1 MAQKKKRKGPKGSA
15 SATPFRT
22 PTARA
27 KDRPEVSPS
36 VRLATLEPAVAAAA
50 DRAVAAARALAA
62 SPSAGTTRALLL
74 AHFEW
79 RAGCRKLFG
88 GVRQAERAGRGSRT
102 PQAVRERER
111 AWAGEIATLAVPT
124 LEALAAG
131 EAQDRTASSARELL
145 RDLRWGRALPEG
157 TLTRVGTLYA
167 GRAGGKLQW
176 TVEPHAAGLPPMP
189 LEGGFDQELNRAT
202 VLYTVEPRTGRVLAV
217 EPVASDTPRRRR
229 PTSRPAGGAPKSPR
243 GRTKRAPGRPRKG

>member
-1 MAQKKKRKGPKGSA
+1 MAEKKRRKGPKGSG

-27 KDRPEVSPS
+27 KARPQVSPA
-36 VRLATLEPAVAAAA
+36 VRLATLEPTVAAAA
-50 DRAVAAARALAA
+50 GRAITAARALANA
-62 SPSAGTTRALLL
+62 PSAGTTRELLL

-88 GVRQAERAGRGSRT
+88 GVREAARGGQAGTRT

-111 AWAGEIATLAVPT
+111 AWAAEIAKLAVPN

-145 RDLRWGRALPEG
+145 RDLRWGRALPDG
-157 TLTRVGTLYA
+157 TLTHVGTLYA
-167 GRAGGKLQW
+167 GRIGGKLRW
-176 TVEPHAAGLPPMP
+176 TVEPHAAGLPPVV
-189 LEGGFDQELNRAT
+189 LEGTFDQSMNRAV
-202 VLYTVEPRTGRVLAV
+202 VLYTVEPRTERVLAV
-217 EPVASDTPRRRR
+217 EPAGPDTAPRK
-229 PTSRPAGGAPKSPR
+229 RPAARAPKPGR
-243 GRTKRAPGRPRKG
+243 GRAKPGARRTRKP